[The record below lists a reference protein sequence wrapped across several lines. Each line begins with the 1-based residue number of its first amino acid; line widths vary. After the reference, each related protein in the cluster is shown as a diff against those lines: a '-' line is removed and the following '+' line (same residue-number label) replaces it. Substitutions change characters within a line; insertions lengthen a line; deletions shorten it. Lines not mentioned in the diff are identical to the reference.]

1 MFIPVVCGL
10 AGGALEQ
17 GPRQVRPAA
26 AAAQKRKSRVMALLA
41 P

>member
-26 AAAQKRKSRVMALLA
+26 AAQKRKSRVMALLA